1 MTVAFPAR
9 RKRAF
14 ITGITGQD
22 GSYLA
27 ELLLS
32 KNYEVHGI
40 KRRSSSFNTER
51 VDHLISDWHERDISF
66 FLHFGDLSDATSLSK
81 LLYRIASDEI
91 YHLGAHTP
99 TPAANKYA
107 PRRGNHIALGL
118 PHQEYEP
125 FAQFVRNVSAL
136 FTCPQQDLP
145 CLWLIVAEPRQLQS
159 ARQCLH
165 TGGRRRL
172 GADSDSC
179 YSNFSFRIAASARSG
194 CGCLNSQQRG
204 REMAAERKPEF
215 FGGKDVKIGIIG
227 CGYVGL
233 PLALRFADVGQR
245 VTGFDTDQEKI
256 NKLNAG
262 QSYIQHISADKIK
275 QHVQGKR
282 FAATTDFTRLREM
295 DAVLIC
301 VPTPLDER
309 REPDLSYVEK
319 TAQSIAP
326 NLHRGQLI
334 VLESTT
340 YPGTTEE
347 LVLPILE
354 KGGLKCPL
362 ARGAGSENVATD
374 FYLAFSPEREDP
386 GNKQFGLA
394 QIPKVVGGIN
404 PASGRA
410 AVALYAQIVS
420 KVVPVSSTRAAEMVK
435 LLENIF
441 RCVNIALVN
450 ELKQLSLRMDLDI
463 WEVIDSAATKPF
475 GFMPFYPGP
484 GLGGHCIPV
493 DPYYLSWKARE
504 YDFAT
509 RFIELAGEINTA
521 MPYHVVDALV
531 TALNGHEKSVKG
543 SKILVLGVAY
553 KKDVDDLRESPSLK
567 LLELLTARG
576 AKLDYNDPYFPA
588 LHKMRHYDFSNMK
601 SVELSPERL
610 ATYDCV
616 LIATDHSSYDYDA
629 IVRHSK
635 LVVDTRNATRHVRQD
650 REKVVHC

>member
-1 MTVAFPAR
+1 MVADRQP
-9 RKRAF
+9 
-14 ITGITGQD
+14 
-22 GSYLA
+22 
-27 ELLLS
+27 
-32 KNYEVHGI
+32 
-40 KRRSSSFNTER
+40 
-51 VDHLISDWHERDISF
+51 
-66 FLHFGDLSDATSLSK
+66 
-81 LLYRIASDEI
+81 
-91 YHLGAHTP
+91 
-99 TPAANKYA
+99 
-107 PRRGNHIALGL
+107 
-118 PHQEYEP
+118 EY
-125 FAQFVRNVSAL
+125 FA
-136 FTCPQQDLP
+136 
-145 CLWLIVAEPRQLQS
+145 
-159 ARQCLH
+159 
-165 TGGRRRL
+165 
-172 GADSDSC
+172 
-179 YSNFSFRIAASARSG
+179 
-194 CGCLNSQQRG
+194 
-204 REMAAERKPEF
+204 
-215 FGGKDVKIGIIG
+215 GKDIRIGIIG

-256 NKLNAG
+256 TKLNAG

-282 FAATTDFTRLREM
+282 FDATTDFTRLREM

-326 NLHRGQLI
+326 NLQRGQLI

-354 KGGLKCPL
+354 KGGLNCPL
-362 ARGAGSENVATD
+362 ARGAGSDNVATD

-386 GNKQFGLA
+386 GNKQYGLA

-404 PASGRA
+404 PPSGRA
-410 AVALYAQIVS
+410 AMALYAQIVS

-521 MPYHVVDALV
+521 MPYNVVDALV

-543 SKILVLGVAY
+543 SKILLLGVAY

-567 LLELLTARG
+567 LLELLSARG
-576 AKLDYNDPYFPA
+576 AVLDYNDPYFPA

-616 LIATDHSSYDYDA
+616 LIATDHTSYDYEA
-629 IVRHSK
+629 IVRDSK
-635 LVVDTRNATRHVRQD
+635 LVVDTRNATRHVKQD

>member
-1 MTVAFPAR
+1 MVADRQP
-9 RKRAF
+9 
-14 ITGITGQD
+14 
-22 GSYLA
+22 
-27 ELLLS
+27 
-32 KNYEVHGI
+32 
-40 KRRSSSFNTER
+40 
-51 VDHLISDWHERDISF
+51 
-66 FLHFGDLSDATSLSK
+66 
-81 LLYRIASDEI
+81 
-91 YHLGAHTP
+91 
-99 TPAANKYA
+99 
-107 PRRGNHIALGL
+107 
-118 PHQEYEP
+118 EY
-125 FAQFVRNVSAL
+125 FA
-136 FTCPQQDLP
+136 
-145 CLWLIVAEPRQLQS
+145 
-159 ARQCLH
+159 
-165 TGGRRRL
+165 
-172 GADSDSC
+172 
-179 YSNFSFRIAASARSG
+179 
-194 CGCLNSQQRG
+194 
-204 REMAAERKPEF
+204 
-215 FGGKDVKIGIIG
+215 GKDIRIGIIG

-256 NKLNAG
+256 TKLNAG

-282 FAATTDFTRLREM
+282 FDATTDFTRLREM

-326 NLHRGQLI
+326 NLQRGQLI

-386 GNKQFGLA
+386 GNKQYGLA

-404 PASGRA
+404 PPSGRA
-410 AVALYAQIVS
+410 AMALYAQIVS

-521 MPYHVVDALV
+521 MPYNVVDALV

-543 SKILVLGVAY
+543 SKILLLGVAY

-567 LLELLTARG
+567 LLELLSARG
-576 AKLDYNDPYFPA
+576 AVLDYNDPYFPA
-588 LHKMRHYDFSNMK
+588 LHKMRHYDFSNMQ
-601 SVELSPERL
+601 SVELSPQRL
-610 ATYDCV
+610 ASYDCV
-616 LIATDHSSYDYDA
+616 LIATDHTSYDYEA
-629 IVRHSK
+629 IVRDSK
-635 LVVDTRNATRHVRQD
+635 LVVDTRNATRHVKQD